1 LPFTVLACL
10 TSITEASVLRKT
22 SPDNVE
28 AEVKTAEV
36 VVKGDQVHISPELEP
51 PSDKTFFKKDYPHD
65 KRPVADP
72 FHFKHPYPVVQDSGD
87 FDRDYV
93 KDENSDNGN
102 WKAQE
107 TYDKL
112 RAKLAK
118 EKRDLAVALEKK
130 HREEEE
136 LAVAK
141 KQHQEEGLQKDVA
154 EKKADALRKRKAERA
169 ERKKHSTGGTKGKGE
184 SSAGKAASVAESK
197 EEEVDDA
204 TENTKDAVDSLED
217 CKKQLAEARK
227 RLKEVMKELEEAKAA
242 QEKTDAAADAAA
254 KKELA
259 AAQSTSSVRKQVD
272 LEHDEYQ
279 AAKTKFDKAEAEL
292 KEYEAQMKVAE
303 AKVQR
308 MRDAEDK
315 DGGVYPAPT
324 QKSSV
329 EIASSPRMLLLSFC
343 VGLLANGLF

>member
-1 LPFTVLACL
+1 MEFARCILPFTVFACL

-28 AEVKTAEV
+28 
-36 VVKGDQVHISPELEP
+36 VHISPELEP

-141 KQHQEEGLQKDVA
+141 KTASRRRPPEGRSREKGGRL
-154 EKKADALRKRKAERA
+154 EKK
-169 ERKKHSTGGTKGKGE
+169 
-184 SSAGKAASVAESK
+184 
-197 EEEVDDA
+197 
-204 TENTKDAVDSLED
+204 
-217 CKKQLAEARK
+217 
-227 RLKEVMKELEEAKAA
+227 
-242 QEKTDAAADAAA
+242 
-254 KKELA
+254 
-259 AAQSTSSVRKQVD
+259 
-272 LEHDEYQ
+272 
-279 AAKTKFDKAEAEL
+279 
-292 KEYEAQMKVAE
+292 
-303 AKVQR
+303 
-308 MRDAEDK
+308 
-315 DGGVYPAPT
+315 
-324 QKSSV
+324 KS
-329 EIASSPRMLLLSFC
+329 
-343 VGLLANGLF
+343 